1 MQDINQAR
9 EFISALTGSD
19 TSSVTFQVFYDPK
32 PPHPQRPDL
41 AATWSSTLDASVEFL
56 NHRQSEKCG
65 VYMCINGTDGLGR
78 EEHNITDLRVFFV
91 DFDGQTEPEWV
102 LQPHLTQKRDETH
115 GHAFWLIDGQGL
127 SKEDWTDVQKRL
139 SLYYGTDGQV
149 VDPARVVRIPG
160 TLHYKN
166 PNNPTSYSI
175 TSNLSRELPRYSVSE
190 VVGKHP
196 LSTELDEFLTRWS
209 EAKRGIQDGV
219 GYECSDYEIRNFIGF
234 ISNAAHPAVQGSGTF
249 ELIRVASYGHDHGIP
264 LATTQELLWEH
275 YNPRCLPPW
284 KESERGHFNQVCFR
298 AYKYATSAP
307 GCKTVKAGLLALPL
321 EEPTCGWD
329 NQREE
334 FGPKPVDE
342 YLTKTMTLEDMTRET
357 NRLDRSSAEIL
368 MATLDA
374 KSPHYDFARAFDG
387 INFNGTDII
396 RANKQFYIFGGR
408 SWRTVDDE
416 VIKAKVQNSIAHYKP
431 ADSFTSGIFRV
442 FCDLVTVETA
452 ENGTWLTDPNRDT
465 TNLAVFANGIVDLGL
480 DSPVLMPHTYEYF
493 CFNELP
499 YEYKPNAQCPSWKQ
513 FLTSIW
519 DNNSVLKR
527 QLQQWMGY
535 CLTRD
540 TSLQKFAILMGKPRA
555 GKGVIAEIITNMIGE
570 ANVSSPSLSNLT
582 KDSTLDKMST
592 SAVAFIPDAHN
603 VHINVRDAVLSN
615 FKAITGEDSVSW
627 HRMYKGGQT
636 ARMKLKFIMSTNN
649 IPDFV
654 DPSGALVAR
663 MLLFPFYKS
672 FIGVEDV
679 TIKPRL
685 LNEIE
690 GILQWAIAGLRD
702 LRTNGNRFV
711 EAEEGLVEK
720 EEIREDMFPLAQY
733 VNELCRLEPSV
744 FTRLED
750 LYNGYRLWSI
760 SNGIKSPMSMVGFN
774 KCLRNSALPIR
785 HAREHGQRGFI
796 GITVEAVGMNNVVGF
811 PPVAK

>member
-9 EFISALTGSD
+9 EFTSALTGSD
-19 TSSVTFQVFYDPK
+19 TSLVTFQVFYDPK

-41 AATWSSTLDASVEFL
+41 ACTWSNTLDASVEFL

-91 DFDGQTEPEWV
+91 DFDGQVEPEWV
-102 LQPHLTQKRDETH
+102 LQPHLIQKRDETH

-149 VDPARVVRIPG
+149 VDPARVVRVPG

-166 PNNPTSYSI
+166 PNDPVSYSI
-175 TSNLSRELPRYSVSE
+175 TNNLSDQLPRYSVTE
-190 VVGKHP
+190 VISTHP
-196 LSTELDEFLTRWS
+196 LPTELDEFLTRWS

-219 GYECSDYEIRNFIGF
+219 GYECNDHEIRNFIGF

-284 KESERGHFNQVCFR
+284 KESERDHFNQVCFR

-307 GCKTVKAGLLALPL
+307 GCKTIKAGLLALPL

-334 FGPKPVDE
+334 FGPKPVEE
-342 YLTKTMTLEDMTRET
+342 YLTKTMTLEDMTRKT
-357 NRLDRSSAEIL
+357 NRLDHNSAEIL

-387 INFNGTDII
+387 INFNGTDIV
-396 RANKQFYIFGGR
+396 RANKQFYIFSGR

-416 VIKAKVQNSIAHYKP
+416 VIKAKVQNSIAYYKP

-452 ENGTWLTDPNRDT
+452 ENGTWLTDADRDT
-465 TNLAVFANGIVDLGL
+465 TNLAVFTNGIVDLGL

-493 CFNELP
+493 SFNELP
-499 YEYKPNAQCPSWKQ
+499 YEYKPGAQCPSWQQ

-519 DNNSVLKR
+519 DDNNVLKR

-540 TSLQKFAILMGKPRA
+540 TSLQKFACLMGKPRA
-555 GKGVIAEIITNMIGE
+555 GKGVIAEVITNMIGE

-582 KDSTLDKMST
+582 KDSTLDNMST
-592 SAVAFIPDAHN
+592 SAVALIPDAHN

-627 HRMYKGGQT
+627 HRMYKGGQS
-636 ARMKLKFIMSTNN
+636 ARMKLKFILSTNN

-672 FIGVEDV
+672 FIDSPDV
-679 TIKPRL
+679 TLKPRL
-685 LNEIE
+685 MSEIE

-702 LRTNGNRFV
+702 LRANGNRFV

-733 VNELCRLEPSV
+733 VNELCRLEPDV

-796 GITVEAVGMNNVVGF
+796 GITVEAVGMNNVVKF
-811 PPVAK
+811 PPVAR